1 LQGSSAMFQVL
12 ASLVDFVHALVMVVW
27 IAGLPLLFWRR
38 RPGLT
43 RAYAIFAVSFIVLSQ
58 GSHLLTG
65 ECFLTTL
72 SRWLWEHGGA
82 APRAAPEE
90 WFTVRFA
97 TAIFHLT
104 PSHRAIKLL
113 GEALILVTAIGM
125 LVSLRSAPRGRVE
138 GH

>member
-1 LQGSSAMFQVL
+1 MFQVL
-12 ASLVDFVHALVMVVW
+12 ASLVDFFHALVMVAW

-38 RPGLT
+38 RPALT
-43 RAYAIFAVSFIVLSQ
+43 RAYAVYAVSFIVLSQ
-58 GSHLLTG
+58 GSHLLIG

-82 APRAAPEE
+82 APRVAPEE

-97 TAIFHLT
+97 MAIFRLT
-104 PSHRAIKLL
+104 PSHRAIKIL

-125 LVSLRSAPRGRVE
+125 LLSLRTASRSRV
-138 GH
+138 GGT